1 MEGLK
6 PAYEQA
12 PCQIVIK
19 YNKNHLNFEQSDSML
34 ILCLKNKG
42 IVVFLE
48 VHNLSANINGK
59 EILNDLCFEIDRGQI
74 HAIMGPNGSGK
85 STLANVIMGH
95 PKYSVTSGSIL
106 VDGEKIL
113 DLGTEE
119 RAKRGL
125 FLGFQYPTEIPGVGY
140 SHFLRNAYNILNK
153 SLSGKQENR
162 EVFLTVK
169 EFHEYLK
176 KNLDN
181 VGLQTTF
188 LSRYLNEGFSGGEK
202 KRSEVMQML
211 VLKPIIAILDE
222 PDSGLDIDA
231 IQAVAE
237 AINIL
242 ISTGAGILII
252 THYARILRYLS
263 KLDKVHVMSKG
274 QIIKSG
280 GKELSEE
287 LEVKGYGWIGLSDDT
302 GSQQSSKL

>member
-1 MEGLK
+1 
-6 PAYEQA
+6 
-12 PCQIVIK
+12 
-19 YNKNHLNFEQSDSML
+19 
-34 ILCLKNKG
+34 LKNKRF
-42 IVVFLE
+42 VVFLQI
-48 VHNLSANINGK
+48 HNLSANINGK
-59 EILNDLCFEIDRGQI
+59 EILNDLCFELERGQV

-95 PKYSVTSGSIL
+95 PKYTVTSGSIL
-106 VDGEKIL
+106 VDGENIL
-113 DLGTEE
+113 DMSTEE

-153 SLSGKQENR
+153 SLSGKQKDR

-176 KNLDN
+176 KNLDS
-181 VGLQTTF
+181 VGLQSTF

-211 VLKPIIAILDE
+211 VLKPLIAILDE

-242 ISTGAGILII
+242 ISTGAGVLII
-252 THYARILRYLS
+252 THYARILRFLS
-263 KLDKVHVMSKG
+263 RLDKVHVMSKG

-287 LEVKGYGWIGLSDDT
+287 LEVKGYGWIGLADDT
-302 GSQQSSKL
+302 NTTQPNSTEL

>member
-1 MEGLK
+1 MK
-6 PAYEQA
+6 SNS
-12 PCQIVIK
+12 I
-19 YNKNHLNFEQSDSML
+19 F
-34 ILCLKNKG
+34 ILCLKNKRF
-42 IVVFLE
+42 VVFLQI
-48 VHNLSANINGK
+48 HNLSANINGK
-59 EILNDLCFEIDRGQI
+59 EILNDLCFELERGQV

-95 PKYSVTSGSIL
+95 PKYTVTSGSIL
-106 VDGEKIL
+106 VDGENIL
-113 DLGTEE
+113 NMSTEE

-153 SLSGKQENR
+153 SLSGKQKDR

-176 KNLDN
+176 KNLDS
-181 VGLQTTF
+181 VGLQSTF

-211 VLKPIIAILDE
+211 VLKPLIAILDE

-242 ISTGAGILII
+242 ISTGAGVLII

-287 LEVKGYGWIGLSDDT
+287 LEVKGYGWIGLADDT
-302 GSQQSSKL
+302 STTQPH

>member
-1 MEGLK
+1 M
-6 PAYEQA
+6 
-12 PCQIVIK
+12 
-19 YNKNHLNFEQSDSML
+19 NNLNFEQSNL
-34 ILCLKNKG
+34 IFILCLRNRRN
-42 IVVFLE
+42 VVFLE
-48 VHNLSANINGK
+48 IHNLSANISGK
-59 EILNDLCFEIDRGQI
+59 EILNDLCLEIDRGQV

-95 PKYSVTSGSIL
+95 PKYSVTSGRIL
-106 VDGEKIL
+106 VDGENIL
-113 DLGTEE
+113 ELSTEE
-119 RAKRGL
+119 RAKKGL

-181 VGLQTTF
+181 VGLQSTF

-211 VLKPIIAILDE
+211 VLKPMIAILDE

-242 ISTGAGILII
+242 ISTGAGLLII

-263 KLDKVHVMSKG
+263 KLDQVHVMSKG

-287 LEVKGYGWIGLSDDT
+287 LEVKGYGWIGLDEDSSTTSDK
-302 GSQQSSKL
+302 S

>member
-1 MEGLK
+1 M
-6 PAYEQA
+6 
-12 PCQIVIK
+12 
-19 YNKNHLNFEQSDSML
+19 NNLNFEYNNSIF
-34 ILCLKNKG
+34 ILCLKTREF
-42 IVVFLE
+42 VAFLE
-48 VHNLSANINGK
+48 IQNLSANISGK
-59 EILNDLCFEIDRGQI
+59 QILNGLCFEMDRGQV

-95 PKYSVTSGSIL
+95 PKYTVTSGKII
-106 VDGEKIL
+106 VDGENIL
-113 DLGTEE
+113 NLTTEE

-153 SLSGKQENR
+153 SLSGKQKDR

-231 IQAVAE
+231 IKAVAE

-263 KLDKVHVMSKG
+263 RLDKVHVMSKG

-287 LEVKGYGWIGLSDDT
+287 LEIKGYGWIGLSDEV
-302 GSQQSSKL
+302 SKQ

>member
-1 MEGLK
+1 MK
-6 PAYEQA
+6 SNS
-12 PCQIVIK
+12 I
-19 YNKNHLNFEQSDSML
+19 F
-34 ILCLKNKG
+34 ILCLKNKRF
-42 IVVFLE
+42 VVFLQI
-48 VHNLSANINGK
+48 HNLSANINGK
-59 EILNDLCFEIDRGQI
+59 EILNDLCFELERGQV

-95 PKYSVTSGSIL
+95 PKYTVTSGSIL
-106 VDGEKIL
+106 VDGENIL
-113 DLGTEE
+113 DMSTEE

-153 SLSGKQENR
+153 SLSGKQKDR

-176 KNLDN
+176 KNLDS
-181 VGLQTTF
+181 VGLQSTF

-211 VLKPIIAILDE
+211 VLKPLIAILDE

-242 ISTGAGILII
+242 ISTGAGVLII

-287 LEVKGYGWIGLSDDT
+287 LEVKGYGWIGLADDT
-302 GSQQSSKL
+302 STAQPH

>member
-1 MEGLK
+1 M
-6 PAYEQA
+6 
-12 PCQIVIK
+12 
-19 YNKNHLNFEQSDSML
+19 FE
-34 ILCLKNKG
+34 NREF
-42 IVVFLE
+42 VAFLE
-48 VHNLSANINGK
+48 MQNLSANISGK
-59 EILNDLCFEIDRGQI
+59 QILNGLCLEMDRGQV

-95 PKYSVTSGSIL
+95 PKYTVTSGKII
-106 VDGEKIL
+106 VDGENIL
-113 DLGTEE
+113 VLSTEE

-153 SLSGKQENR
+153 SLSGKQKDR

-181 VGLQTTF
+181 VGLQKTF
-188 LSRYLNEGFSGGEK
+188 LGRYLNEGFSGGEK

-231 IQAVAE
+231 IKAVAE

-263 KLDKVHVMSKG
+263 RLDKVHVMAKG

-287 LEVKGYGWIGLSDDT
+287 LEVKGYGWIGLSDESS
-302 GSQQSSKL
+302 SQ

>member
-1 MEGLK
+1 M
-6 PAYEQA
+6 
-12 PCQIVIK
+12 
-19 YNKNHLNFEQSDSML
+19 NNLNFEQSNL
-34 ILCLKNKG
+34 IFILSLRNRRN
-42 IVVFLE
+42 VVFLE
-48 VHNLSANINGK
+48 IHNLSANISGK
-59 EILNDLCFEIDRGQI
+59 EILNDLCLEIDRGQV

-95 PKYSVTSGSIL
+95 PKYSVTSGRIL
-106 VDGEKIL
+106 VDGENIL
-113 DLGTEE
+113 ELSTEE
-119 RAKRGL
+119 RAKKGL

-181 VGLQTTF
+181 VGLQSTF

-211 VLKPIIAILDE
+211 VLKPMIAILDE

-263 KLDKVHVMSKG
+263 KLDQVHVMSKG

-287 LEVKGYGWIGLSDDT
+287 LEVEGYGWIGLDEDNT
-302 GSQQSSKL
+302 AADNTAADNTAA

>member
-1 MEGLK
+1 
-6 PAYEQA
+6 
-12 PCQIVIK
+12 
-19 YNKNHLNFEQSDSML
+19 
-34 ILCLKNKG
+34 LKNKRF
-42 IVVFLE
+42 VVFLQI
-48 VHNLSANINGK
+48 HDLSANINGK
-59 EILNDLCFEIDRGQI
+59 EILNDLCFELERGQV

-95 PKYSVTSGSIL
+95 PKYTVTSGSIL
-106 VDGEKIL
+106 VDGENIL
-113 DLGTEE
+113 DMSTEE

-153 SLSGKQENR
+153 SLSGKQKDR

-176 KNLDN
+176 KNLDS
-181 VGLQTTF
+181 VGLQSTF

-211 VLKPIIAILDE
+211 VLKPLIAILDE

-231 IQAVAE
+231 IQAVAG

-242 ISTGAGILII
+242 ISTGAGVLII
-252 THYARILRYLS
+252 THYARILRFLS
-263 KLDKVHVMSKG
+263 RLDKVHVMSKG

-287 LEVKGYGWIGLSDDT
+287 LEVKGYGWIGLADDT
-302 GSQQSSKL
+302 NTTQPNSTEL

>member
-1 MEGLK
+1 MK
-6 PAYEQA
+6 SNS
-12 PCQIVIK
+12 I
-19 YNKNHLNFEQSDSML
+19 F
-34 ILCLKNKG
+34 ILCLKNKRF
-42 IVVFLE
+42 VVFLQI
-48 VHNLSANINGK
+48 HNLSANINGK
-59 EILNDLCFEIDRGQI
+59 EILNDLCFELERGQV

-95 PKYSVTSGSIL
+95 PKYTVTSGSIL
-106 VDGEKIL
+106 VDGENIL
-113 DLGTEE
+113 DMSTEE

-153 SLSGKQENR
+153 SLSGKQKDR

-176 KNLDN
+176 KNLDS
-181 VGLQTTF
+181 VGLQSTF

-211 VLKPIIAILDE
+211 VLKPLIAILDE

-242 ISTGAGILII
+242 ISTGAGVLII

-287 LEVKGYGWIGLSDDT
+287 LEVKGYGWIGLADDT
-302 GSQQSSKL
+302 STSTTQ